1 MTKCQPDDSDDGTR
15 PVENSGA
22 AFSALRPRARTLFV
36 AYTSLPA
43 PSIKEAAENV
53 SFSYANAREIFG
65 SDPFQAALLE
75 WHTALHQETRN
86 ALKVA
91 ALEAARALVGRL
103 ASGDEDVIIR
113 AATAI
118 LDRAG
123 HAPKQEI
130 DLSANVRTT
139 KTAETPTE
147 DLEAQLAAQL
157 AAVAPRTDAP

>member
-1 MTKCQPDDSDDGTR
+1 MTDGQDVGDRTQAD
-15 PVENSGA
+15 ENSGA

-36 AYTSLPA
+36 AYTSLSA
-43 PSIKEAAENV
+43 PSIKEAAEKV
-53 SFSYANAREIFG
+53 EFSYANAREIFA

-91 ALEAARALVGRL
+91 ALEAARALIGRL
-103 ASGDEDVIIR
+103 TSGDEDVIIR

-130 DLSANVRTT
+130 DMRADVKTTRTD
-139 KTAETPTE
+139 TAPTE
-147 DLEAQLAAQL
+147 DLEAQLLRLATARPAA
-157 AAVAPRTDAP
+157 DAG

>member
-15 PVENSGA
+15 QDENYSE
-22 AFSALRPRARTLFV
+22 AFAALRPRARVLFM
-36 AYTSLPA
+36 AYISLPA
-43 PSIKEAAENV
+43 PSIKEAAEKV
-53 SFSYANAREIFG
+53 SFSYANAREIFAT
-65 SDPFQAALLE
+65 DPFQAALAE
-75 WHTALHQETRN
+75 WQLSLHREVRA
-86 ALKVA
+86 ALKLA
-91 ALEAARALVGRL
+91 AVKAAGALIKRIDSQDDDI
-103 ASGDEDVIIR
+103 AIR
-113 AATAI
+113 ASNSV

>member
-1 MTKCQPDDSDDGTR
+1 MTKCQPDDSDDGT
-15 PVENSGA
+15 PKADNFGV
-22 AFSALRPRARTLFV
+22 AFSALRPRARALFM
-36 AYTSLPA
+36 AYTGLSM
-43 PSIKEAAENV
+43 PSVKEAAEV
-53 SFSYANAREIFG
+53 AGHSYGNAREIFA
-65 SDPFQAALLE
+65 SEPFQAALLE
-75 WHTALHQETRN
+75 WQLTCHAETKN
-86 ALKVA
+86 ALKA
-91 ALEAARALVGRL
+91 AAMEAARALVNRL
-103 ASGDEDVIIR
+103 ASGNEDVIIR